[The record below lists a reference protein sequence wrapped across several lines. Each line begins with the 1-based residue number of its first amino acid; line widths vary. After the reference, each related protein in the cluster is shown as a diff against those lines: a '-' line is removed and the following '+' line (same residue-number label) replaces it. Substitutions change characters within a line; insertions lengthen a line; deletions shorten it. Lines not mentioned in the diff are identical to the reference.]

1 MGDLLGSNRG
11 IAPAPVAPD
20 RAVDG
25 GLRILIDGS
34 KGEEPTNTS
43 TAAAPVVAAAEPVLP
58 APAMARPRTP
68 SDSSLAVPAAAF
80 ALFCADLALLGWTAA
95 HVIHHAP
102 SLSLGSSLAC
112 GFTVLL
118 AAGCGCAAVQLLAAG
133 E

>member
-34 KGEEPTNTS
+34 KGEEPTNTT
-43 TAAAPVVAAAEPVLP
+43 TAAAPVVAAAEPVAP
-58 APAMARPRTP
+58 APSMARPRMQT
-68 SDSSLAVPAAAF
+68 DSSLAVPAAAF
-80 ALFCADLALLGWTAA
+80 ALFCADLTLLGWTASHVVSHA
-95 HVIHHAP
+95 HG
-102 SLSLGSSLAC
+102 LSLGSGLAC
-112 GFTVLL
+112 AFTVLL